1 MWPCNHSS
9 TGRVVLRRSR
19 AVLGWRR
26 CQLYSGEA
34 GAMQSFELNSDRRN
48 VQFENAVR
56 LQILQLGHCMKGAW
70 TSDQACHNWPMCI
83 CRKAVHLVACAG
95 AQKHLIRMCQ
105 GGATITK
112 EGLYCTTRPLCTR
125 LQATACMLAY
135 QDTTAGRFALS
146 RKRDCSNW
154 HKPKRAEGN
163 NQIRPRVCSQNGMRL
178 WLS

>member
-34 GAMQSFELNSDRRN
+34 GAMQSFELDSDRRN
-48 VQFENAVR
+48 VQLENAVR

-105 GGATITK
+105 GGA
-112 EGLYCTTRPLCTR
+112 PL
-125 LQATACMLAY
+125 QKKAC
-135 QDTTAGRFALS
+135 
-146 RKRDCSNW
+146 
-154 HKPKRAEGN
+154 
-163 NQIRPRVCSQNGMRL
+163 IVQNGHCAHVCKLLRACLRTRTPQQAGLHCQEKGIARTGISPNELRATIKYGPGYVARMA
-178 WLS
+178 